1 MKDEFILDKINS
13 KFIHEKIYDYIK
25 DENFKFKLFKHSK
38 YYQKKLEI
46 DVFNYKERYIYQ
58 TKINFNDYLC
68 CYSLF
73 NGKPKDFDKNILSK
87 KLEED
92 LKKHH
97 LNINIIYEFFD
108 NYFGKIKKMID
119 ENEKEKKEK
128 KENKDKKSKSSK
140 DNNNDEKN
148 NDSNNSNPNK
158 KNLPL
163 NQISIFSPFYEH
175 ISKCDYFEIFKLAI
189 SSKLIEKFNIKEDY
203 ISAFAQINELNLK
216 YPVILFDYK
225 DSNDINYLKDLKIKF
240 GKVKKFA
247 ATHDFSI
254 YIKDYD
260 YFFKTLFSFSN
271 FEKNIVYLN
280 LFIGCNRNLRIE
292 SNSLRNLN
300 SCTSLETLELKS
312 FKFKTTFIFNL
323 KNLNK
328 LTLKNCENFTFE
340 EDSCLNLRELY
351 LLDCIIENPTSLL
364 KMPEL
369 EECKLLPNLI
379 RVKQTYSSIIDFKS
393 LKNVKGITAEIS
405 DFINMEETSLTNVN
419 LYSYENS
426 YEFEK
431 IMLEKL
437 ISTSTLKEISI
448 ELKEIDDFV
457 LSEFQGK
464 NVSATHIDIKW
475 LNEKKD
481 CIIDNLQKKFINLNT
496 INITTSYKRC
506 QSSLEIRE
514 NPECKVV
521 NFSLKIGGKK
531 NIILYCQSFENL
543 VSVDFYVNG
552 DIANIIDSFP
562 LFKEDSEV
570 IFKSLTYFK
579 YTNYSNQTS
588 LLFLQNLY
596 NNLDN
601 LPILKNFEFHG
612 VTEDIT
618 LEIYKIILRK
628 ILLMKLDS
636 INFSIKQNLNDGNLQ
651 YSEYELRG
659 LFPDIKCIN
668 YDKVNIRKFR
678 YNFKNKY

>member
-1 MKDEFILDKINS
+1 MNNESILDKINS
-13 KFIHEKIYDYIK
+13 KFVHEKIYDYIR

-38 YYQKKLEI
+38 YYQNKLEI

-73 NGKPKDFDKNILSK
+73 NGKPKDFDKSILSK
-87 KLEED
+87 KLEDD

-97 LNINIIYEFFD
+97 LTINVMYEFFD
-108 NYFGKIKKMID
+108 TYFGKIKQKID
-119 ENEKEKKEK
+119 EAEKEKKEK
-128 KENKDKKSKSSK
+128 KENKNKDKKTNNNN
-140 DNNNDEKN
+140 DNNNNEK
-148 NDSNNSNPNK
+148 DKDNNSNPNK
-158 KNLPL
+158 KNFPL
-163 NQISIFSPFYEH
+163 NQISIFSPFYDH
-175 ISKCDYFEIFKLAI
+175 ISKCDYFEIFKMTI

-203 ISAFAQINELNLK
+203 ISAFEQINELNLK

-225 DSNDINYLKDLKIKF
+225 DSNDINYLRDLKIKF
-240 GKVKKFA
+240 GRVKKLA

-260 YFFKTLFSFSN
+260 YFFKTLFSFN
-271 FEKNIVYLN
+271 NIEKNIVYLD

-300 SCTSLETLELKS
+300 SCTSLETLSLKS

-323 KNLNK
+323 KNLDK
-328 LTLKNCENFTFE
+328 LILKNCENFTFE
-340 EDSCLNLRELY
+340 EDSCLNLRALY
-351 LLDCIIENPTSLL
+351 ISDCIVENPTSLL

-369 EECKLLPNLI
+369 EECRLLPNLI
-379 RVKQTYSSIIDFKS
+379 GVKQTFSSIIDFKS
-393 LKNVKGITAEIS
+393 LKNVKGITAEIG

-426 YEFEK
+426 YEYEK
-431 IMLEKL
+431 TMLEKL

-448 ELKEIDDFV
+448 ELKEIDDYV
-457 LSEFQGK
+457 ISEFQGK
-464 NVSATHIDIKW
+464 NVSVTNIDYKW

-481 CIIDNLQKKFINLNT
+481 CIIDNLQKKFLNLNT
-496 INITTSYKRC
+496 INILTSYKRC
-506 QSSLEIRE
+506 QSTLDIRE

-552 DIANIIDSFP
+552 DVNIIDSFP
-562 LFKEDSEV
+562 LFMEDSEV

-596 NNLDN
+596 NNFDN
-601 LPILKNFEFHG
+601 MPILKNFEFHG
-612 VTEDIT
+612 VTQDIT

-636 INFSIKQNLNDGNLQ
+636 INFSIKQNLSDGNLL

-659 LFPDIKCIN
+659 MFPDIKCIN

-678 YNFKNKY
+678 NNIKNKY

>member
-1 MKDEFILDKINS
+1 MNNESILDKINS
-13 KFIHEKIYDYIK
+13 KFVHEKIYDYIR

-38 YYQKKLEI
+38 YYQNKLEI

-73 NGKPKDFDKNILSK
+73 NGKPKDFDKSILSK
-87 KLEED
+87 KLEDD

-97 LNINIIYEFFD
+97 LTINVMYEFFD
-108 NYFGKIKKMID
+108 TYFGKIKQKID
-119 ENEKEKKEK
+119 EAEKEKKEK
-128 KENKDKKSKSSK
+128 KENKNKDKKTNNNN
-140 DNNNDEKN
+140 DNNNNEK
-148 NDSNNSNPNK
+148 DKDNNSNPNK
-158 KNLPL
+158 KNFPL
-163 NQISIFSPFYEH
+163 NQISIFSPFYDH
-175 ISKCDYFEIFKLAI
+175 ISKCDYFEIFKMTI

-203 ISAFAQINELNLK
+203 ISAFEQINELNLK

-225 DSNDINYLKDLKIKF
+225 DSNDINYLRDLKIKF
-240 GKVKKFA
+240 GRVKKLA

-260 YFFKTLFSFSN
+260 YFFKTLFSFN
-271 FEKNIVYLN
+271 NIEKNIVYLD

-300 SCTSLETLELKS
+300 SCTSLETLSLKS

-323 KNLNK
+323 KNLDK
-328 LTLKNCENFTFE
+328 LILKNCENFTFE
-340 EDSCLNLRELY
+340 EDSCLNLRALY
-351 LLDCIIENPTSLL
+351 ISDCIVENPTSLL

-369 EECKLLPNLI
+369 EECRLLPNLI
-379 RVKQTYSSIIDFKS
+379 GVKQTFSSIIDFKS
-393 LKNVKGITAEIS
+393 LKNVKGITAEIG

-426 YEFEK
+426 YEYEK
-431 IMLEKL
+431 TMLEKL

-448 ELKEIDDFV
+448 ELKEIDDYV
-457 LSEFQGK
+457 ISEFQGK
-464 NVSATHIDIKW
+464 NVSVTNIDIKW

-481 CIIDNLQKKFINLNT
+481 CIIDNLQKKFLNLNT
-496 INITTSYKRC
+496 INILTSYKRC
-506 QSSLEIRE
+506 QSTLDIRE

-552 DIANIIDSFP
+552 DVNIIDSFP
-562 LFKEDSEV
+562 LFMEDSEV

-596 NNLDN
+596 NNFDN
-601 LPILKNFEFHG
+601 MPILKNFEFHG
-612 VTEDIT
+612 VTQDIT

-636 INFSIKQNLNDGNLQ
+636 INFSIKQNLSDGNLL

-659 LFPDIKCIN
+659 MFPDIKCIN

-678 YNFKNKY
+678 NNIKNKY

>member
-1 MKDEFILDKINS
+1 MNNESILDKINS
-13 KFIHEKIYDYIK
+13 KFVHEKIYDYIR

-38 YYQKKLEI
+38 YYQNKLEI

-73 NGKPKDFDKNILSK
+73 NGKPKDFDKSILSK
-87 KLEED
+87 KLEDD

-97 LNINIIYEFFD
+97 LTINVMYEFFD
-108 NYFGKIKKMID
+108 TYFGKIKQKID
-119 ENEKEKKEK
+119 EAEKEKKEK
-128 KENKDKKSKSSK
+128 KENKNKDKKTNNNN
-140 DNNNDEKN
+140 DNNNNEK
-148 NDSNNSNPNK
+148 DKDNNSNPNK
-158 KNLPL
+158 KNFPL
-163 NQISIFSPFYEH
+163 NQISIFSPFYDH
-175 ISKCDYFEIFKLAI
+175 ISKCDYFEIFKMTI

-203 ISAFAQINELNLK
+203 ISAFEQINELNLK

-225 DSNDINYLKDLKIKF
+225 DSNDINYLRDLKIKF
-240 GKVKKFA
+240 GRVKKLA

-260 YFFKTLFSFSN
+260 YFFKTLFSFN
-271 FEKNIVYLN
+271 NIEKNIVYLD

-300 SCTSLETLELKS
+300 SCTSLETLSLKS

-323 KNLNK
+323 KNLDK
-328 LTLKNCENFTFE
+328 LILKNCENFTFE
-340 EDSCLNLRELY
+340 EDSCLNLRALY
-351 LLDCIIENPTSLL
+351 ISDCIVENPTSLL

-369 EECKLLPNLI
+369 EECRLLPNLI
-379 RVKQTYSSIIDFKS
+379 GVKQTFSSIIDFKS
-393 LKNVKGITAEIS
+393 LKNVKGITAEIG

-426 YEFEK
+426 YEYEK
-431 IMLEKL
+431 TMLEKL

-448 ELKEIDDFV
+448 ELKEIDDYV
-457 LSEFQGK
+457 ISEFQGK
-464 NVSATHIDIKW
+464 NVSATNIDIKW

-481 CIIDNLQKKFINLNT
+481 CIIDNLQKKFLNLNT
-496 INITTSYKRC
+496 INIITSYKRC
-506 QSSLEIRE
+506 QSTLDIRE

-552 DIANIIDSFP
+552 DVNIIDSFP

-596 NNLDN
+596 NNFDN
-601 LPILKNFEFHG
+601 MPILKNFEFHG
-612 VTEDIT
+612 VTQDIT

-636 INFSIKQNLNDGNLQ
+636 INFSIKQNLSDGNLL

-659 LFPDIKCIN
+659 MFPDIKCIN

-678 YNFKNKY
+678 NNIKNKY

>member
-1 MKDEFILDKINS
+1 MNNESILDQINS
-13 KFIHEKIYDYIK
+13 KFVHEKIYDYIR

-38 YYQKKLEI
+38 YYQNKLEI

-73 NGKPKDFDKNILSK
+73 NGKPKDFDKSILSK
-87 KLEED
+87 KLEDD

-97 LNINIIYEFFD
+97 LTINVMYEFFD
-108 NYFGKIKKMID
+108 TYFGKIKQKID
-119 ENEKEKKEK
+119 EAEKEKKEK
-128 KENKDKKSKSSK
+128 KENKNKDKKTNNNN
-140 DNNNDEKN
+140 DNNNNEK
-148 NDSNNSNPNK
+148 DKDNNSNPNK
-158 KNLPL
+158 KNFPL
-163 NQISIFSPFYEH
+163 NQISIFSPFYDH
-175 ISKCDYFEIFKLAI
+175 ISKCDYFEIFKMTI

-203 ISAFAQINELNLK
+203 ISAFEQINELNLK

-225 DSNDINYLKDLKIKF
+225 DSNDINYLRDLKIKF
-240 GKVKKFA
+240 GRVKKLA

-260 YFFKTLFSFSN
+260 YFFKTLFSFN
-271 FEKNIVYLN
+271 NIEKNIVYLD

-300 SCTSLETLELKS
+300 SCTSLETLSLKS

-323 KNLNK
+323 KNLDK
-328 LTLKNCENFTFE
+328 LILKNCENFTFE
-340 EDSCLNLRELY
+340 EDSCLNLRALY
-351 LLDCIIENPTSLL
+351 ISDCIVENPTSLL

-369 EECKLLPNLI
+369 EECRLLPNLI
-379 RVKQTYSSIIDFKS
+379 GVKQTFSSIIDFKS
-393 LKNVKGITAEIS
+393 LKNVKGITAEIG

-426 YEFEK
+426 YEYEK
-431 IMLEKL
+431 TMLEKL

-448 ELKEIDDFV
+448 ELKEIDDYV
-457 LSEFQGK
+457 ISEFQGK
-464 NVSATHIDIKW
+464 NVSVTNIDIKW

-481 CIIDNLQKKFINLNT
+481 CIIDNLQKKFLNLNT
-496 INITTSYKRC
+496 INIITSYKRC
-506 QSSLEIRE
+506 QSTLDIRE

-552 DIANIIDSFP
+552 DVNIIDSFP
-562 LFKEDSEV
+562 LFMEDSEV

-596 NNLDN
+596 NNFDN
-601 LPILKNFEFHG
+601 MPILKNFEFHG
-612 VTEDIT
+612 VTQDIT

-636 INFSIKQNLNDGNLQ
+636 INFSIKQNLSDGNLL

-659 LFPDIKCIN
+659 MFPDIKCIN

-678 YNFKNKY
+678 NNIKNKY

>member
-1 MKDEFILDKINS
+1 MKNESILENINS
-13 KFIHEKIYDYIK
+13 IFIHEKIYDYIK
-25 DENFKFKLFKHSK
+25 DENFKYKLFKYSK

-46 DVFNYKERYIYQ
+46 EVSNYKERYILQ

-92 LKKHH
+92 LKKHN
-97 LNINIIYEFFD
+97 LNLNTIYEFFD
-108 NYFGKIKKMID
+108 NYFGKIKKLID
-119 ENEKEKKEK
+119 ENEKEKKERRENK
-128 KENKDKKSKSSK
+128 NKDKKSNNIN
-140 DNNNDEKN
+140 DINNNEKN
-148 NDSNNSNPNK
+148 NDNNNNNPNK
-158 KNLPL
+158 KNIPL

-175 ISKCDYFEIFKLAI
+175 ISKCDYFEIFKMTI
-189 SSKLIEKFNIKEDY
+189 SSKLIEKFNLKEDY
-203 ISAFAQINELNLK
+203 ISAFEQINELNLK

-225 DSNDINYLKDLKIKF
+225 DSNDINYLKDLKIRF

-260 YFFKTLFSFSN
+260 YFFKTLFSLN
-271 FEKNIVYLN
+271 NIEKNIVYLN

-292 SNSLRNLN
+292 SFSLRNLN

-312 FKFKTTFIFNL
+312 FKFKTTFVFNL
-323 KNLNK
+323 KNLTK

-340 EDSCLNLRELY
+340 EDSCLNLEELY
-351 LLDCIIENPTSLL
+351 LLDCIIENPESPL

-369 EECKLLPNLI
+369 EKCKLLPNLI

-393 LKNVKGITAEIS
+393 LKNVKEITCEIS
-405 DFINMEETSLTNVN
+405 DFINMEETSITNVN
-419 LYSYENS
+419 IYSYENS
-426 YEFEK
+426 YEYEK
-431 IMLEKL
+431 TMLEKL

-457 LSEFQGK
+457 ISEFLGK
-464 NVSATHIDIKW
+464 NASVTNIDIKW

-481 CIIDNLQKKFINLNT
+481 CIIDNLEKKFISLNT
-496 INITTSYKRC
+496 INIITSYKKC
-506 QSSLEIRE
+506 QSTLEIRE
-514 NPECKVV
+514 NPECNVV
-521 NFSLKIGGKK
+521 KFSLKIGGKK
-531 NIILYCQSFENL
+531 NIILYCQSFESL
-543 VSVDFYVNG
+543 ESVDFYVNG
-552 DIANIIDSFP
+552 DIVNIIDSFP
-562 LFKEDSEV
+562 LFKDDSEV

-579 YTNYSNQTS
+579 YTNYTNETS

-601 LPILKNFEFHG
+601 MPILKHFEFHAI
-612 VTEDIT
+612 TKDINI
-618 LEIYKIILRK
+618 EIYKIFLRK

-636 INFSIKQNLNDGNLQ
+636 INFSIKQSLNDGNLQ

-678 YNFKNKY
+678 NKY

>member
-1 MKDEFILDKINS
+1 
-13 KFIHEKIYDYIK
+13 
-25 DENFKFKLFKHSK
+25 
-38 YYQKKLEI
+38 
-46 DVFNYKERYIYQ
+46 
-58 TKINFNDYLC
+58 
-68 CYSLF
+68 
-73 NGKPKDFDKNILSK
+73 
-87 KLEED
+87 
-92 LKKHH
+92 
-97 LNINIIYEFFD
+97 
-108 NYFGKIKKMID
+108 
-119 ENEKEKKEK
+119 
-128 KENKDKKSKSSK
+128 
-140 DNNNDEKN
+140 
-148 NDSNNSNPNK
+148 
-158 KNLPL
+158 
-163 NQISIFSPFYEH
+163 
-175 ISKCDYFEIFKLAI
+175 
-189 SSKLIEKFNIKEDY
+189 
-203 ISAFAQINELNLK
+203 
-216 YPVILFDYK
+216 
-225 DSNDINYLKDLKIKF
+225 
-240 GKVKKFA
+240 
-247 ATHDFSI
+247 
-254 YIKDYD
+254 
-260 YFFKTLFSFSN
+260 
-271 FEKNIVYLN
+271 
-280 LFIGCNRNLRIE
+280 
-292 SNSLRNLN
+292 
-300 SCTSLETLELKS
+300 LELKS

-351 LLDCIIENPTSLL
+351 LLDCIVENPTSLL

-379 RVKQTYSSIIDFKS
+379 RVKQTYNSIIDFKS

-405 DFINMEETSLTNVN
+405 DFINMEENSLTNVN
-419 LYSYENS
+419 LYSYTNC

-448 ELKEIDDFV
+448 EIKEIDDFV

-464 NVSATHIDIKW
+464 NVSATNIDIKW

>member
-1 MKDEFILDKINS
+1 MK
-13 KFIHEKIYDYIK
+13 
-25 DENFKFKLFKHSK
+25 
-38 YYQKKLEI
+38 
-46 DVFNYKERYIYQ
+46 
-58 TKINFNDYLC
+58 
-68 CYSLF
+68 
-73 NGKPKDFDKNILSK
+73 
-87 KLEED
+87 
-92 LKKHH
+92 LKKRKKRKKK
-97 LNINIIYEFFD
+97 I
-108 NYFGKIKKMID
+108 KIKKK
-119 ENEKEKKEK
+119 N
-128 KENKDKKSKSSK
+128 NNN
-140 DNNNDEKN
+140 DNNNNEKDKEN
-148 NDSNNSNPNK
+148 NNSNPNK
-158 KNLPL
+158 KNFPL
-163 NQISIFSPFYEH
+163 NQISIFSPFYDH
-175 ISKCDYFEIFKLAI
+175 ISKCDYFEIFKMTI

-203 ISAFAQINELNLK
+203 ISAFEQINELNLK

-240 GKVKKFA
+240 GSVKKLA

-260 YFFKTLFSFSN
+260 YFFKTLFSFN
-271 FEKNIVYLN
+271 NIEKNIVYLD

-300 SCTSLETLELKS
+300 SCTSLETLSLKS
-312 FKFKTTFIFNL
+312 FKFKTTFVFNL
-323 KNLNK
+323 KNLDK
-328 LTLKNCENFTFE
+328 LILKNCENFTFE
-340 EDSCLNLRELY
+340 EDSCLNLRALY
-351 LLDCIIENPTSLL
+351 ISDCVVENPTSLL

-369 EECKLLPNLI
+369 EECRLLPNLI
-379 RVKQTYSSIIDFKS
+379 GVKQTFSSIIDFKS
-393 LKNVKGITAEIS
+393 LKNVKGITAEIG

-426 YEFEK
+426 YEYEK
-431 IMLEKL
+431 TMLEKL

-448 ELKEIDDFV
+448 ELKEIDDYV
-457 LSEFQGK
+457 ISEFQGK
-464 NVSATHIDIKW
+464 NVSVTNIDIKW

-481 CIIDNLQKKFINLNT
+481 CIIDNLQKKFLNLNT
-496 INITTSYKRC
+496 INIITSYKRC
-506 QSSLEIRE
+506 QSTLDIRE

-552 DIANIIDSFP
+552 DVNIIDSFP

-596 NNLDN
+596 NNFDN
-601 LPILKNFEFHG
+601 MPILKNFEFHG
-612 VTEDIT
+612 VTQDIT

-636 INFSIKQNLNDGNLQ
+636 INFSIKQNLSDGNLL

-659 LFPDIKCIN
+659 MFPDIKCLN

-678 YNFKNKY
+678 NNIKNKY